1 MCYTDNNIIARKRG
15 KAVQFHI
22 PKKIRM
28 VLECL
33 RRAGFRAVPV
43 GGCVRDLL
51 LGITPHDWDIATSA
65 TPAEML
71 TVFSDFKTLEI
82 GQSAAKHGTITVVI
96 DHTPVEVTTFR
107 QDGAYSD
114 SRRPDSVQFSRSI
127 ETDLVRRDFTINA
140 MCLDE
145 NGSIIDLFGGQ
156 EDLKKRIIRAIGLPD
171 RRFSEDAL
179 RILRA
184 LRFAA
189 VLGFFIEPQTGAS
202 MFRLAGQLEA
212 LSAERIRAEFEK
224 LICAPDC
231 VRVLVDY
238 RKIIFAILPELQPV
252 SELAQQED
260 YNCDDNIYEH
270 AVRAVGAAPSD
281 VVLRMALL
289 LHDIGKPLC
298 SVGSGST
305 YGHVAQSTMLADN
318 ILRRLKYGN
327 AIRAQI
333 LFLIQRQDLLL
344 YETDKIKIKK
354 LLSKYG
360 VEAMQRLALAQKADM
375 MAQRPYMAQEGL
387 TRLEEVE
394 CLMQSIVSQQTP
406 LSRFELAVS
415 GKDIIAAGVMPGPQ
429 LGTLLDLLL
438 QKVLEETLPN
448 DADALLEYVRQN
460 MTDEAQH

>member
-1 MCYTDNNIIARKRG
+1 MRFD
-15 KAVQFHI
+15 I
-22 PKKIRM
+22 PENIRM

-51 LGITPHDWDIATSA
+51 LGNTPHDWDIATSA

-107 QDGAYSD
+107 QDGTYSD

-127 ETDLVRRDFTINA
+127 ETDLARRDFTINA

-145 NGSIIDLFGGQ
+145 SGNIIDLFGGQ
-156 EDLKKRIIRAIGLPD
+156 QDLKKRIIRAIGTPD

-189 VLGFFIEPQTGAS
+189 VLGFFIEPQTEDS
-202 MFRLAGQLEA
+202 MFRLAGHLQA
-212 LSAERIRAEFEK
+212 LSAERIRAELEK
-224 LICAPDC
+224 LLCAPDC
-231 VRVLVDY
+231 VRVLIDY
-238 RKIIFAILPELQPV
+238 RKIIFVILPELQPMSGLV
-252 SELAQQED
+252 QQKG
-260 YNCDDNIYEH
+260 YYCDDVYAH
-270 AVRAVGAAPSD
+270 TVRAVGSAPSD

-289 LHDIGKPLC
+289 LHGIGKPLC
-298 SVGSGST
+298 ADDSGSF
-305 YGHVAQSTMLADN
+305 YEHAAQSAKLADD
-318 ILRRLKYGN
+318 ILRRLKFGN

-333 LFLIQRQDLLL
+333 LFLIQKQDLSL

-354 LLSKYG
+354 LFSKYG
-360 VEAMQRLALAQKADM
+360 VGAMRRLLLVQKANI
-375 MAQRPYMAQEGL
+375 MAQRPVMQE
-387 TRLEEVE
+387 RLARLQEVE

-406 LSRFELAVS
+406 LSRFELAIS
-415 GKDIIAAGVMPGPQ
+415 GKDIIAAGVKPGPQ
-429 LGTLLDLLL
+429 LGVMLDLLL

-460 MTDEAQH
+460 MTDEA

>member
-1 MCYTDNNIIARKRG
+1 MQFDIPENIQK
-15 KAVQFHI
+15 
-22 PKKIRM
+22 
-28 VLECL
+28 VLGCL

-51 LGITPHDWDIATSA
+51 LGNTPHDWDIATSA

-71 TVFSDFKTLEI
+71 TIFSDFKTLEI

-107 QDGAYSD
+107 QDGTYSD
-114 SRRPDSVQFSRSI
+114 SRRPDSVEFSRSI
-127 ETDLVRRDFTINA
+127 ETDLARRDFTINA

-145 NGSIIDLFGGQ
+145 NDNIIDLFGGQ
-156 EDLKKRIIRAIGLPD
+156 QDLKKRIIRAIGTPD

-189 VLGFFIEPQTGAS
+189 VLGFIIEPQTGDS
-202 MFRLAGQLEA
+202 MFRLAGQLAA

-224 LICAPDC
+224 LLCAPDC
-231 VRVLVDY
+231 VRVLMDY
-238 RKIIFAILPELQPV
+238 RKIIFAVLPELQLMSGLV
-252 SELAQQED
+252 QRAD
-260 YNCDDNIYEH
+260 YYCDDVYAH
-270 AVRAVGAAPSD
+270 TVRAVGSAPSD

-289 LHDIGKPLC
+289 LRDIGKPLC
-298 SVGSGST
+298 SDGSGNF
-305 YGHVAQSTMLADN
+305 YRNAVQSTKLADD
-318 ILRRLKYGN
+318 ILRRLKFGN

-333 LFLIQRQDLLL
+333 LFLVQRQDLSL
-344 YETDKIKIKK
+344 YETDKIRIKK

-360 VEAMQRLALAQKADM
+360 VGAMCQLVLAQKADI
-375 MAQRPYMAQEGL
+375 MAQRPGIAQERL

-394 CLMQSIVSQQTP
+394 RLMQSIVSQQTP
-406 LSRFELAVS
+406 LSRFELAIS

-429 LGTLLDLLL
+429 LGVILELLL

-448 DADALLEYVRQN
+448 DTGALLEYVRQN
-460 MTDEAQH
+460 MPDQRNNAAL